1 MDFCRVSAGKM
12 NGGDN
17 QEDQMNGNAA
27 RNNMQET
34 VEAME
39 PVEAD
44 WLGLGWWLVVTCAA
58 FLWELTTM
66 ATWS

>member
-44 WLGLGWWLVVTCAA
+44 WLGLGW
-58 FLWELTTM
+58 
-66 ATWS
+66 